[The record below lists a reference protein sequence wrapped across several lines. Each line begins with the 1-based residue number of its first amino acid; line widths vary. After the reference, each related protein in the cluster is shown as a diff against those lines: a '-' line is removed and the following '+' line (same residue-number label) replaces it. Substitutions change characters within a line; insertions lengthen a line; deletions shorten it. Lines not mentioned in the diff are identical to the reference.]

1 MDSLA
6 YCQQKAAASGS
17 NFLVS
22 FKFLEPA
29 KKDAL
34 TIVYAFCREADDI
47 VDDCTD
53 GSVALQTLT
62 WWRQDL
68 AKVYIAG
75 VVPEHPVHQAIATIK
90 DKYALPQEEFVAILD
105 GMQMDLQ
112 QARYNNYQEL
122 QTYCHRVAGVVGR
135 LIVRILGFQNA
146 QTLEYADK
154 LGLALQLTNIIRD
167 VGEDV
172 RQERIYLPI
181 EDLQKFNVPAADLM
195 ACQVTPAFSQLMQ
208 FQIDR
213 ANQVYKEAMALL
225 PAEDKK
231 SQKVGLLMAAVYHTL
246 LREIE
251 KDGGGNVLK
260 YKIAIPNPRKFRI
273 ALKTWLFG
281 FKP

>member
-1 MDSLA
+1 MDPLA

-22 FKFLEPA
+22 FKFLNQS

-34 TIVYAFCREADDI
+34 TIIYAFCREADDI

-53 GSVALQTLT
+53 GSVALQSLN

-68 AKVYIAG
+68 AKVFVEGA
-75 VVPEHPVHQAIATIK
+75 VPEHPVHQAIDTIK
-90 DKYALPQEEFVAILD
+90 DQYQLPQAEFVAILD
-105 GMQMDLQ
+105 GMQMDLK
-112 QARYNNYQEL
+112 QARYNNFSEL
-122 QTYCHRVAGVVGR
+122 QLYCHRVAGVVGR
-135 LIVRILGFQNA
+135 LIVRVLGFKNP
-146 QTLEYADK
+146 QTLDYADK

-172 RQERIYLPI
+172 RQSRIYLPI
-181 EDLQKFNVPAADLM
+181 EDLQRFNVPASDLVGLN
-195 ACQVTPAFSQLMQ
+195 ATPQFQQLMQ

-213 ANQVYKEAMALL
+213 AKTIYKEAVALL

-231 SQKVGLLMAAVYHTL
+231 SQKIGLIMAAIYHTL
-246 LREIE
+246 LIEIE
-251 KDGGGNVLK
+251 KDGGQNVLR
-260 YKIAIPNPRKFRI
+260 YKIAIPNPRKVRI
-273 ALKTWLFG
+273 ALKTWAFG

>member
-1 MDSLA
+1 MDPLA

-17 NFLVS
+17 SFLVS
-22 FKFLEPA
+22 FKFLPQA

-53 GSVALQTLT
+53 GSVALKTLH

-68 AKVYIAG
+68 AKVFAQG
-75 VVPEHPVHQAIATIK
+75 QTPEHPVHQAIATIK
-90 DKYALPQEEFVAILD
+90 DQFGLPYQEFEAILD

-112 QARYNNYQEL
+112 QARYNSFAEL

-135 LIVRILGFQNA
+135 LIVRILGFQDA
-146 QTLEYADK
+146 QTLAYADK

-172 RQERIYLPI
+172 RQSRIYLPI
-181 EDLQKFNVPAADLM
+181 EDLQRFNVPAQDLI
-195 ACQVTPAFSQLMQ
+195 ALKTTTEFQQLMQ

-213 ANQVYKEAMALL
+213 AKQTYREAMTLL
-225 PAEDKK
+225 PKVDKK
-231 SQKVGLLMAAVYHTL
+231 QQKIGLIMAAIYHTL
-246 LREIE
+246 LIEIE
-251 KDGGGNVLK
+251 KDGGQNVLR
-260 YKIAIPNPRKFRI
+260 YKIAIPNPRKMRI

>member
-47 VDDCTD
+47 VDECTD
-53 GSVALQTLT
+53 GSVALQTLN

-68 AKVYIAG
+68 AKVYMTGA
-75 VVPEHPVHQAIATIK
+75 VPEHAVHQAIATIK
-90 DKYALPQEEFVAILD
+90 DTYQLPQEEFVAILD

-112 QARYNNYQEL
+112 QARYNSYREL

-135 LIVRILGFQNA
+135 LIVRILGFTQT

-154 LGLALQLTNIIRD
+154 MGLALQLTNIIRD

-195 ACQVTPAFSQLMQ
+195 ACKVTPAFSELMQ

-225 PAEDKK
+225 PAQDKK
-231 SQKVGLLMAAVYHTL
+231 AQKVGLVMAAVYHVL

-260 YKIAIPNPRKFRI
+260 YKIAIPKPRKFRI

>member
-22 FKFLEPA
+22 FKFLSQS

-34 TIVYAFCREADDI
+34 TIIYAFCREVDDI

-53 GSVALQTLT
+53 ANVAMQTLQ

-68 AKVYIAG
+68 AKVFVDG
-75 VVPEHPVHQAIATIK
+75 EVPEHPVHQAIASIK
-90 DKYALPQEEFVAILD
+90 EHYQLPQEEFVAIID

-112 QARYNNYQEL
+112 QARYNSFGDL
-122 QTYCHRVAGVVGR
+122 QLYCHRVAGVVGR
-135 LIVRILGFQNA
+135 LIVRVLGFKNP

-154 LGLALQLTNIIRD
+154 MGLALQLTNIIRD

-172 RQERIYLPI
+172 RNGRIYLPV
-181 EDLQKFNVPAADLM
+181 EDLQKFFVLATDLM
-195 ACQVTPAFSQLMQ
+195 ALKSTPEFEQMMQ

-213 ANQVYKEAMALL
+213 ANRTYQEAMALL
-225 PAEDKK
+225 PPEDKQA
-231 SQKVGLLMAAVYHTL
+231 QKIGFIMAAIYHTL
-246 LREIE
+246 LDEIQ
-251 KDGGGNVLK
+251 KDGGHNVLR
-260 YKIAIPNPRKFRI
+260 YKIAIPNPRKLRI